1 MVFRKVSPF
10 QVNKSE
16 LTDRNARKCW
26 NLLAS
31 RFLSATTGVIV
42 VKAIKG
48 N

>member
-16 LTDRNARKCW
+16 LTDRNARECR
-26 NLLAS
+26 NFFAS
-31 RFLSATTGVIV
+31 RFFSATTGVIV